1 MGPSTSFKFFSQKT
15 NLIFIHSQIILP
27 LFYCDP
33 KGTHACGIRLNSL
46 NYATTILAI
55 HKLSIDGVQI
65 MHANQ
70 QIVEDFNIDR
80 KEYTA
85 QLLQVL
91 HRVMEKGTQTNQM
104 GAVTAAVA
112 QAIRLA
118 RLDR

>member
-1 MGPSTSFKFFSQKT
+1 MARITKT
-15 NLIFIHSQIILP
+15 EKLKRVNQIRIVLSRGGTRSECLELAANEWGLKPRSADYYIHE
-27 LFYCDP
+27 
-33 KGTHACGIRLNSL
+33 
-46 NYATTILAI
+46 
-55 HKLSIDGVQI
+55 
-65 MHANQ
+65 ANQ

-112 QAIRLA
+112 QAMKLT
-118 RLDR
+118 RLDH

>member
-1 MGPSTSFKFFSQKT
+1 MARITKAEKLRRVHQIR
-15 NLIFIHSQIILP
+15 LILAR
-27 LFYCDP
+27 
-33 KGTHACGIRLNSL
+33 GGIRSECLEL
-46 NYATTILAI
+46 AATEWGLRPRSADFYI
-55 HKLSIDGVQI
+55 HE
-65 MHANQ
+65 ANQ

-112 QAIRLA
+112 QAMKLA
-118 RLDR
+118 RLDS

>member
-1 MGPSTSFKFFSQKT
+1 MARISRAEKHRRVE
-15 NLIFIHSQIILP
+15 LIRQLLSSGGTRADCVALVVNDWGLKP
-27 LFYCDP
+27 RSADFYIQE
-33 KGTHACGIRLNSL
+33 ANRL
-46 NYATTILAI
+46 
-55 HKLSIDGVQI
+55 
-65 MHANQ
+65 
-70 QIVEDFNIDR
+70 IVDAFEIDR

-112 QAIRLA
+112 QAMKLA

>member
-1 MGPSTSFKFFSQKT
+1 MARISRAEKYRRVE
-15 NLIFIHSQIILP
+15 LIRQLLSSGGTRADCVAMVVNNWGLKP
-27 LFYCDP
+27 RSADFYIQE
-33 KGTHACGIRLNSL
+33 ANRL
-46 NYATTILAI
+46 
-55 HKLSIDGVQI
+55 
-65 MHANQ
+65 
-70 QIVEDFNIDR
+70 IVDAFQIDR

-112 QAIRLA
+112 QAMKLA

>member
-1 MGPSTSFKFFSQKT
+1 MARITKAEKLRRVNQIRMVLSHGGTRSECLEIAANEWGLKPRSADHY
-15 NLIFIHSQIILP
+15 IHE
-27 LFYCDP
+27 
-33 KGTHACGIRLNSL
+33 
-46 NYATTILAI
+46 
-55 HKLSIDGVQI
+55 
-65 MHANQ
+65 ANQ

-112 QAIRLA
+112 QAMKLT
-118 RLDR
+118 RLDH